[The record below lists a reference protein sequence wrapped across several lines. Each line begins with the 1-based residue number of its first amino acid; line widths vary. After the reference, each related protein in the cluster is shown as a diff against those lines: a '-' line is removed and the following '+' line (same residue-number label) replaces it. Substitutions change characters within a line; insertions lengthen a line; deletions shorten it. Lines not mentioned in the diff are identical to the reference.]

1 MQQSIWDFLTSNQL
15 FVICGPCVIESH
27 EHALMIGGEVANA
40 AQSAGVNA
48 IFKASFDKANRTS
61 LDSYR
66 APGLEAGLQILADV
80 REKTGLPVLTD
91 IHETGQVEEAAAVCE
106 LLQIPAFLSRQTD
119 LLLAT
124 GRSGRIV
131 NVKKGQFMAPEDM
144 RHVANKLTSTG
155 NNKIMLTERGS
166 SFGYHDLLVDF
177 RGLVQMKELGY
188 PVVMD
193 VTHSL
198 QQPGSQGTSS
208 GGQPQYI
215 MPLARAAVAC
225 GVNGLFVEVHEEPSR
240 AKSDGANALRLE
252 QLTGLLK
259 AVSGIHELVA
269 SQQQ

>member
-1 MQQSIWDFLTSNQL
+1 MQPSIWDFLTSNQL

-66 APGLEAGLQILADV
+66 GPGLEAGLQILADV

-144 RHVANKLTSTG
+144 RHVANKLISTG

-166 SFGYHDLLVDF
+166 SFGYRDLLVEFPWIGPDEGT
-177 RGLVQMKELGY
+177 GLSGCY
-188 PVVMD
+188 GCN
-193 VTHSL
+193 T
-198 QQPGSQGTSS
+198 QPATTWFTRHFKWRTAAVHHALGTSGS
-208 GGQPQYI
+208 SLWGEWPF
-215 MPLARAAVAC
+215 C
-225 GVNGLFVEVHEEPSR
+225 
-240 AKSDGANALRLE
+240 
-252 QLTGLLK
+252 
-259 AVSGIHELVA
+259 
-269 SQQQ
+269 